1 MPRKKNIKK
10 TELKDYLDI
19 EEEISR
25 TSKKYFNIHFLL
37 VYGIENNLNNM
48 DKKILTNGKDIT
60 ALEAI
65 TETIRNLTFVNEKE
79 AYKNHLEFIK
89 ASLSKYTEYN
99 INGGLIDK
107 IINNFEKMKEDVKA
121 LEEILKTKNF
131 SEDIL
136 ELFKEFY
143 EKNANNQTIKNFI
156 TNNYYDLRGDK
167 KTNESK
173 KFLDLGI
180 DIGNLRKKINTKD
193 VEPAK
198 YPFYLENLI
207 EAMKYRYLIEK
218 DKYDEYIYYMSKIA
232 EIYQETEKIAPYKW
246 EEKALVTQLLKLYNI
261 DIKSAIKYI
270 DVKKSKQK
278 EEKSRFKII
287 KRKKQISDKLNFLDN
302 SVKEFEKLIQSEE
315 KTKRILKDEKIV
327 LLKQYLIKV
336 KEILTNY
343 QDDTEVASPLDELED
358 LELKVG
364 EEEVDAP
371 APAPAPEGEAAAA
384 AAAEADQAGEPEA
397 VGEPEADQAASPGEP
412 EAVGEPEADQADQAA
427 SPAAPEAPAPAL
439 AAAPEAGGG
448 GVRIKR
454 KRKRTPIKRR

>member
-1 MPRKKNIKK
+1 MPRKRSKKNINA
-10 TELKDYLDI
+10 ELKGYLDI
-19 EEEISR
+19 EEEKPQP
-25 TSKKYFNIHFLL
+25 SKKYFGRSFLL
-37 VYGIENNLNNM
+37 VYGIENNLNNR
-48 DKKILTNGKDIT
+48 DKKIITNGKDIT

-79 AYKNHLEFIK
+79 AYKNHLDFIK

-99 INGGLIDK
+99 KKDSLLDK
-107 IINNFEKMKEDVKA
+107 IRNNFKKMSEDVDD
-121 LEEILKTKNF
+121 L
-131 SEDIL
+131 EDIL
-136 ELFKEFY
+136 KKQNFTKDILTLFKDFY

-156 TNNYYDLRGDK
+156 TNNYYDLRGNK
-167 KTNESK
+167 KTKESK

-180 DIGNLRKKINTKD
+180 DIGNLRKKINIKD
-193 VEPAK
+193 VKSEK
-198 YPFYLENLI
+198 FPFYLENLI

-327 LLKQYLIKV
+327 LLKQNLIKV
-336 KEILTNY
+336 KGILKNY
-343 QDDTEVASPLDELED
+343 QDDTEVARPLDELEE

-364 EEEVDAP
+364 EAEAQQ
-371 APAPAPEGEAAAA
+371 EGE
-384 AAAEADQAGEPEA
+384 EEEEGDDDDDDEEEGGLTRRQVRNRSRG
-397 VGEPEADQAASPGEP
+397 GAS
-412 EAVGEPEADQADQAA
+412 
-427 SPAAPEAPAPAL
+427 
-439 AAAPEAGGG
+439 
-448 GVRIKR
+448 
-454 KRKRTPIKRR
+454 RKRTPIKRR

>member
-1 MPRKKNIKK
+1 MSRKKNIKK

-25 TSKKYFNIHFLL
+25 TSKKYFNIHFFL
-37 VYGIENNLNNM
+37 VYNIETNLNNG
-48 DKKILTNGKDIT
+48 DKKISTNGKNMT

-65 TETIRNLTFVNEKE
+65 SETIRDLTFVNHKE
-79 AYKNHLEFIK
+79 DYNNHIDFIRD
-89 ASLSKYTEYN
+89 SLLHYTDN
-99 INGGLIDK
+99 NKKGGLLDK
-107 IINNFEKMKEDVKA
+107 IRKNFYDMKSNVA
-121 LEEILKTKNF
+121 FLEELLREKNNF

-167 KTNESK
+167 KTKESK
-173 KFLDLGI
+173 NFLDLGI
-180 DIGNLRKKINTKD
+180 DIGNLRKKINTND
-193 VEPAK
+193 VKPAK

-218 DKYDEYIYYMSKIA
+218 DKYDEYIYYMGKIA
-232 EIYQETEKIAPYKW
+232 EIYQEIVTISPYKW
-246 EEKALVTQLLKLYNI
+246 EEKALITQLLKLYNI

-278 EEKSRFKII
+278 EESNEDKKD
-287 KRKKQISDKLNFLDN
+287 KRKKQISDKLKFLDN

-315 KTKRILKDEKIV
+315 KTKRILEDGKII
-327 LLKQYLIKV
+327 LLKGYLEQV
-336 KEILTNY
+336 KKILTNY
-343 QDDTEVASPLDELED
+343 QGGNEDTIPLDAPAD

-371 APAPAPEGEAAAA
+371 APAPAPAGEAAAA
-384 AAAEADQAGEPEA
+384 AEPEADQAGEPEA

-448 GVRIKR
+448 GVRIKI
-454 KRKRTPIKRR
+454 KRTPIKRR